1 MKYDDDDDSDDD
13 DGSDNDGG
21 DDDDIDDACTM
32 VRELQNFILFSIS
45 QILRMMVMVML

>member
-32 VRELQNFILFSIS
+32 VRELQNLILFSIS